1 MIQINID
8 YYIASIYLEVHTIIR
23 PFIHVLNISAQ
34 FCDLI
39 VHVVGSTQ
47 HFYFDNIFVIID
59 ACTYCNMEIII
70 DHVIILSDIAYWF
83 VEKYIFLHNIGVLL
97 SFLHYCFLVMMGNN
111 MVIVHLVLVLFSIMN
126 NLLEIVH
133 TIRKAIVVL
142 YISWGNKLILQVIHN
157 ILCILLIMSI
167 TYNTLSYI
175 LTLEFLKFL
184 HLVYC

>member
-1 MIQINID
+1 
-8 YYIASIYLEVHTIIR
+8 
-23 PFIHVLNISAQ
+23 
-34 FCDLI
+34 
-39 VHVVGSTQ
+39 
-47 HFYFDNIFVIID
+47 
-59 ACTYCNMEIII
+59 
-70 DHVIILSDIAYWF
+70 
-83 VEKYIFLHNIGVLL
+83 
-97 SFLHYCFLVMMGNN
+97 MMGND